1 MLLLTYI
8 QRHFLNTCYS
18 FGYDLH
24 VCIHTEKA
32 DTVPHVA
39 ITIAIIKS
47 PASHLLHFFCKATFA
62 DTGPITQSINAEND
76 PRKAIIELNSG
87 KNIETA
93 MQRQVKAERS
103 MMTRTSLEKRVFVC
117 PLGGRASITS

>member
-1 MLLLTYI
+1 MY
-8 QRHFLNTCYS
+8 
-18 FGYDLH
+18 

-39 ITIAIIKS
+39 MTTAIIKS
-47 PASHLLHFFCKATFA
+47 IASHLLHFFCKATFA
-62 DTGPITQSINAEND
+62 DTGPITQSMNAENE

-103 MMTRTSLEKRVFVC
+103 MMTRISLEKRVFAC
-117 PLGGRASITS
+117 SLGGRPSITS